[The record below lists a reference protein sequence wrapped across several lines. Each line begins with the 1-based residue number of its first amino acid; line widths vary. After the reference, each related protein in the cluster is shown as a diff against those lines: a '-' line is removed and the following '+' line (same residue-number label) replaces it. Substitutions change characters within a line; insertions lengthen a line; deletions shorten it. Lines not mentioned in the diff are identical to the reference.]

1 MVITC
6 IHQSIET
13 TDTLLD
19 KKDAIIQE
27 MNEKKELLI
36 IEKNK
41 MSSESAKQD
50 EVDDSLDAYMSGLL
64 SQLVQDKS
72 VQLEKELSTLQSELD
87 RIFYLLKIANP
98 TGEAVK
104 KRELKTQE
112 SKSNKSQEVASNIK
126 KKPQAKTQKISEP
139 CTKVDNKKPLVETQ
153 KISDT
158 CAKADNSIQEG
169 KHEDATMDL
178 DKSEPGSDNVE
189 GENVVYTVPKPQW
202 LGAVEDMVTD
212 DNQQSIAPLHDTDES
227 IQFVDYKDR
236 NKILDSG
243 DDAKTR
249 ESNIE
254 SAAPSL
260 ILRKRKQVEMTGANS
275 NDVTRQSTSAHV
287 GEKMAE
293 NAMAL
298 LLKQKRELYATDDVE
313 NQDEEKRKPKR
324 VLGPEKPSFLNN
336 QTDDTWVSPQG
347 KHNWFQC
354 PYYMIGSSF
363 FQNVHIFLY
372 RVCRII
378 RFIEPAEL
386 VGQLIDLRPFINWKW
401 KDDDEVTWCLSYNSS
416 VFSRHGKLRCTLPLY
431 RMESFGK
438 QFCCCHCKG
447 LFEKACTKYTCKT
460 LSKVHIRYSLD
471 IKDGLATI
479 PGIVFMETCE
489 LNLFAD
495 LFLNS

>member
-336 QTDDTWVSPQG
+336 QTDDTWVSPQEWSHLENNFVAATV
-347 KHNWFQC
+347 KVYLKWFANVDA
-354 PYYMIGSSF
+354 YEKSS
-363 FQNVHIFLY
+363 L
-372 RVCRII
+372 
-378 RFIEPAEL
+378 
-386 VGQLIDLRPFINWKW
+386 
-401 KDDDEVTWCLSYNSS
+401 
-416 VFSRHGKLRCTLPLY
+416 FSHMHEDVYLK
-431 RMESFGK
+431 
-438 QFCCCHCKG
+438 
-447 LFEKACTKYTCKT
+447 KA
-460 LSKVHIRYSLD
+460 R
-471 IKDGLATI
+471 
-479 PGIVFMETCE
+479 
-489 LNLFAD
+489 
-495 LFLNS
+495 